1 MQRRTSQTFQRLR
14 KLSDS
19 LMQAVVPS
27 LSNKPSRDGSFF
39 EYDRRGWHPPSHPEA
54 HRRPSYKNGQ
64 HVSKEDIRY
73 PLLAPKQPNPFDIN
87 AEPSR
92 TPTRPPKA
100 NAEDRPPVARGSPAR
115 PEEQRTYRH
124 ANVGETRRPE
134 RPREEDL
141 PYGAAG
147 AIPKALAPPYVPPPP
162 AAGHGRHARERERAG
177 NSVPFPE
184 DERAARQRRVVE
196 RAYREKPLPV
206 PPREVPRRLGEP
218 TVPFF
223 NSFATVPASKPL
235 VHAPSISRVP
245 AEYAGSHPSCAERRT
260 ERGRPEGDPRLPQ
273 RQHGVRRISSSGDV
287 HLPPQ
292 HSRYRSDR
300 SDKNSASR
308 PPDLRPVKSAPLRA
322 PDPARP
328 VHPRPAPPAPAP
340 APLMHVAKPHPRNVP
355 RDVSPENPQRLPTPR
370 RSNEEVRS
378 HTHAQP
384 WAAAPT
390 AAAAR
395 TGLRVQQS
403 AGPQHVRMAAAPE
416 HLDAMARK
424 AQVVRPAREPRPR
437 ESKPLPQPQ
446 PQPLSP
452 PQPLPLPR
460 EKARGR
466 GRATHTAAVEVEYY
480 GMADAFTQE
489 ITIALTEPERATPLP
504 LDWRAY
510 VATGP
515 DYGVRPLVTKKSRL
529 AALGATC

>member
-14 KLSDS
+14 KLSNS

-27 LSNKPSRDGSFF
+27 LSNKPSREGSFF
-39 EYDRRGWHPPSHPEA
+39 EYDKSGWHPPSHPEA

-92 TPTRPPKA
+92 KPALPSQASTK
-100 NAEDRPPVARGSPAR
+100 DRTPVARDP
-115 PEEQRTYRH
+115 QRRSEVQRAYPR
-124 ANVGETRRPE
+124 ANTEAAKRPE

-141 PYGAAG
+141 PYGAVG
-147 AIPKALAPPYVPPPP
+147 AIPKVLAPPYVPPPP
-162 AAGHGRHARERERAG
+162 AVGHGPPARGQYKGRERAD
-177 NSVPFPE
+177 NISRFPE

-206 PPREVPRRLGEP
+206 PPRETRTERREAPRNHVEP
-218 TVPFF
+218 VAPFF
-223 NSFATVPASKPL
+223 NSFGTVPASKPQA
-235 VHAPSISRVP
+235 HAPSTSRAP
-245 AEYAGSHPSCAERRT
+245 ARYEGSYPSQMERRPDR
-260 ERGRPEGDPRLPQ
+260 ERPEADPRLRE
-273 RQHGVRRISSSGDV
+273 RQPGVRRISSSGDV

-292 HSRYRSDR
+292 HPRYRQDR
-300 SDKNSASR
+300 GDQNAPPR

-322 PDPARP
+322 PEP
-328 VHPRPAPPAPAP
+328 VRSVPPVPRSH
-340 APLMHVAKPHPRNVP
+340 LMHVTKPHPRNVP

-370 RSNEEVRS
+370 RSHEEVRS
-378 HTHAQP
+378 DMYTQP
-384 WAAAPT
+384 WPPPT
-390 AAAAR
+390 PAAAR

-403 AGPQHVRMAAAPE
+403 AGPQHVKMAIAPE

-424 AQVVRPAREPRPR
+424 AQVVRPAREHREREREGMPQPRPP
-437 ESKPLPQPQ
+437 S
-446 PQPLSP
+446 
-452 PQPLPLPR
+452 R
-460 EKARGR
+460 EKERERGR
-466 GRATHTAAVEVEYY
+466 GRGRRRPTHTAAVEVEYY

-489 ITIALTEPERATPLP
+489 ITIALTEPERANPLP

-515 DYGVRPLVTKKSRL
+515 DYGVRPLVTKKSRQ
-529 AALGATC
+529 AALGAKY